1 MAININLYPP
11 IVNTYMPAFLTDNE
25 DISKNVCRIYFSL
38 SQYNVFNDIANVQ
51 ITLRDQNTNNSML
64 NDNKYPSEVMIAPLL
79 EDTSKKSK
87 DRFYVEIESTDVKGR
102 VWDINTYYKVQLR
115 FTKSGTEA
123 PPIDNKLDTWLV
135 ENMDNFSEWST
146 VCLIRGISTP
156 TLGVS
161 GYDNETGVISWS
173 LANTT
178 ILGQLIFANEE
189 ETDTLKSYQIKLY
202 NNANELLTDS
212 GILYANNYNNI
223 NSFNYTL
230 KYNLQ
235 LNQSYYFTVDYTTMA
250 AYTSSEQF
258 PFTVTQ
264 EDVEEL
270 DISISAKVDEEN
282 GRIGIVLRRSSEADL
297 LSGTLVIRRTSS
309 KENFTIWEDMHY
321 IPLNA
326 QSYINETWY
335 DTTVESDIWYKYSVQ
350 KINEE
355 DKRGMYKELKQPVLV
370 RFEDMFLTVG
380 DKQLKIKF
388 NPTISSY
395 KKVIQE
401 SRTDTLG
408 SKYPFVRRNGY
419 AEYVQFPI
427 GGMISFFM
435 DEDELFTSKAELF
448 GNSLK
453 LYTNYNEDN
462 RIGQANDYVY
472 ERKFRDKVIEFLYNE
487 DIKLFRSPTEGN
499 MLVKVMEA
507 SLSPTTQLGR
517 YLWSFSATAY
527 EIADCTVEQ
536 MKAYKILKGRD
547 E

>member
-102 VWDINTYYKVQLR
+102 AWDINTYYKVQLR
-115 FTKSGTEA
+115 FTKSETEA

-212 GILYANNYNNI
+212 GTLYANNYNNI

-282 GRIGIVLRRSSEADL
+282 GRIGIMLRRSSEADL
-297 LSGTLVIRRTSS
+297 LSGTLVIRRASS

-321 IPLNA
+321 ISLNA

-355 DKRGMYKELKQPVLV
+355 DKRGMYKELKQPILV

-462 RIGQANDYVY
+462 RIGQANDYIY

-507 SLSPTTQLGR
+507 SLTPTTQLGR